1 MSLIN
6 KVLRDLEA
14 QRDADGVPP
23 PLASPLA
30 HDNLRPVKPVMSRL
44 SRPQLLR
51 IGLALAVVAG
61 GAFAWSQWGAKLLET
76 RKTTPASVTAPPA
89 PTVETKTA
97 STVAPG
103 IAPSPPPVA
112 LKVEPPPVSET
123 KPAPV
128 AKVTPPPPP
137 APVKPAAGSAKTE
150 TVTAVSPARI
160 AKAAPSVTAPP
171 VAAARTDKDTV
182 VRKPKAEPAPA
193 APVKAEKPIS
203 APAPAE
209 ATEAAEEEPVAL
221 EADKPVAKPK
231 DTAKPAGKTVMEKK
245 VKPLSPEDKAESE
258 YRLAATSLQAKRVGA
273 GESHLRAALAAQ
285 PAHVKARELLAGL
298 ALQGGRWRE
307 TQALL
312 EQGLNLTPGYY
323 PYAQLLARVY
333 VDHGSEKKALELL
346 EKSRAAALADADDSR
361 DGGGRA
367 APGTAAEYFAFLA
380 TLYQRAGRHDEAVKS
395 FNEAVKL
402 RPQEGRW
409 WLGAAI
415 SLEAVE
421 QWKAAGEAYQRAAA
435 SGNLD
440 KQLLQYSQQRLAVVK
455 NK

>member
-14 QRDADGVPP
+14 QRDADGGPR
-23 PLASPLA
+23 PLASPLT
-30 HDNLRPVKPVMSRL
+30 HDNLRAVKPVVPRL
-44 SRPQLLR
+44 SRQLLLR
-51 IGLALAVVAG
+51 IGLALAVVAS

-76 RKTTPASVTAPPA
+76 GKTPPASVTAPPA
-89 PTVETKTA
+89 PGAPVVETKIA
-97 STVAPG
+97 SATVPG
-103 IAPSPPPVA
+103 VAPSPPSLA
-112 LKVEPPPVSET
+112 SKVEPPPVPEI
-123 KPAPV
+123 KPAPA
-128 AKVTPPPPP
+128 AKVAPLP
-137 APVKPAAGSAKTE
+137 APVPVKPAAEPAKT
-150 TVTAVSPARI
+150 
-160 AKAAPSVTAPP
+160 APSVTAPP
-171 VAAARTDKDTV
+171 AVSARTDKDTV

-193 APVKAEKPIS
+193 APAKVEKQAL
-203 APAPAE
+203 APAPAKD
-209 ATEAAEEEPVAL
+209 AVPEENPVAL
-221 EADKPVAKPK
+221 EADEPAAKPRETAKPAPVA
-231 DTAKPAGKTVMEKK
+231 DKPAGKTVMEKK
-245 VKPLSPEDKAESE
+245 VKPLSPEDKAERE
-258 YRLAATSLQAKRVGA
+258 YRLAATSLQAKRVGE

-298 ALQGGRWRE
+298 ALQSGRWRE

-312 EQGLNLTPGYY
+312 EQGLNLTPGHY

-361 DGGGRA
+361 DGGGQA
-367 APGTAAEYFAFLA
+367 ASGTAAEYFAFLA

-395 FNEAVKL
+395 FSEAVKL

-415 SLEAVE
+415 SLEAAE

-435 SGNLD
+435 SGSLD
-440 KQLLQYSQQRLAVVK
+440 KQLLQYSQQRLAIVK

>member
-1 MSLIN
+1 VSLIN

-14 QRDADGVPP
+14 QRDADGGPR

-30 HDNLRPVKPVMSRL
+30 HDNLRAVKPVVPRL
-44 SRPQLLR
+44 SRQQLLR
-51 IGLALAVVAG
+51 IGLALAVVAS

-76 RKTTPASVTAPPA
+76 GKTPPASVTAPPA
-89 PTVETKTA
+89 PVAPVVETKIA
-97 STVAPG
+97 SATAPG
-103 IAPSPPPVA
+103 VALPPSPLA
-112 LKVEPPPVSET
+112 SKVE
-123 KPAPV
+123 
-128 AKVTPPPPP
+128 PPP
-137 APVKPAAGSAKTE
+137 APVKPAAEPAKT
-150 TVTAVSPARI
+150 
-160 AKAAPSVTAPP
+160 APSVTAPP
-171 VAAARTDKDTV
+171 AAPARTDKDTV

-193 APVKAEKPIS
+193 APAKVEKQTL
-203 APAPAE
+203 APAPVK
-209 ATEAAEEEPVAL
+209 EAAPRDDARGDGGRATPGAVAVEPVAL
-221 EADKPVAKPK
+221 EADKPVAQPR

-245 VKPLSPEDKAESE
+245 VKPLSPEDKAERE
-258 YRLAATSLQAKRVGA
+258 YRLAAISLQAKRVGE

-298 ALQGGRWRE
+298 ALQSGRWRE

-312 EQGLNLTPGYY
+312 EQGLYLTPGHY

-346 EKSRAAALADADDSR
+346 EKSRAAVLADADDSR

-367 APGTAAEYFAFLA
+367 ASGTAAEYFAFLA
-380 TLYQRAGRHDEAVKS
+380 TLYQRTGRHDEAVKS

-421 QWKAAGEAYQRAAA
+421 QWRAAGEAYQRAAA
-435 SGNLD
+435 SGSLD
-440 KQLLQYSQQRLAVVK
+440 KQLLQYSQQRLAAIK